1 MEQKIN
7 QAIKDALSNAP
18 KRKFVESVDITF
30 TIRDVDLKNP
40 TNRIKEEIR
49 LPSGRG
55 RELKIAMFAASE
67 AATKAK
73 AAGLTV
79 FTPQDIEDLGGNKG
93 KVFSPQ
99 DIEDLGGNKGKAK
112 KIANSYDFFL
122 SEVPH
127 MGLIG
132 RYLGVVLGPRG
143 KMPRP
148 VPPTLDPGIIA
159 AGLMSTVVVKS
170 GDKTTFHTAF
180 GTANQSEEELQAN
193 AMAVYNR
200 VISKLERGLGN
211 IRSLY
216 IKTSM
221 GPAQQIEVIN

>member
-1 MEQKIN
+1 MEEKIN
-7 QAIKDALSNAP
+7 QAIKAALSNAP

-30 TIRDVDLKNP
+30 TIKDVDLKNP

-93 KVFSPQ
+93 K
-99 DIEDLGGNKGKAK
+99 AK
-112 KIANSYDFFL
+112 KVANSYDFFL

-148 VPPTLDPGIIA
+148 VPPTLDPGVIA

>member
-1 MEQKIN
+1 MEEKIN
-7 QAIKDALSNAP
+7 QAIKDALENAP
-18 KRKFVESVDITF
+18 ERKFVESVDISF
-30 TIRDVDLKNP
+30 TIKDVDLKNP
-40 TNRIKEEIR
+40 NNRIKEEVR

-55 RELKIAMFAASE
+55 KELKIAMFAAGE

-73 AAGLTV
+73 DAGIHV
-79 FTPQDIEDLGGNKG
+79 ITPQEIEELGGK
-93 KVFSPQ
+93 
-99 DIEDLGGNKGKAK
+99 KGKAK

-148 VPPTLDPGIIA
+148 VPPTLDPSVIA
-159 AGLMSTVVVKS
+159 AGLKSTVIIKS
-170 GDKTTFHTAF
+170 GDNMTFHEAI
-180 GTANQSEEELQAN
+180 GTAKQSQEELSAN
-193 AMAVYNR
+193 AMEIFNR
-200 VISKLERGLGN
+200 VISKLERGIGN

-221 GPAQQIEVIN
+221 GPAQRIEVVN

>member
-1 MEQKIN
+1 MEEKIN
-7 QAIKDALSNAP
+7 QAIKDAIASAP
-18 KRKFVESVDITF
+18 ERKFVESVDITF

-40 TNRIKEEIR
+40 NNRIKEEVR

-55 RELKIAMFAASE
+55 KEMKIAMFAAGE

-73 AAGLTV
+73 TAGITV
-79 FTPQDIEDLGGNKG
+79 FTPQEIEDFGSK
-93 KVFSPQ
+93 
-99 DIEDLGGNKGKAK
+99 KGKAK
-112 KIANSYDFFL
+112 KMANSFDFFL

-148 VPPTLDPGIIA
+148 VPPTLDPSIIA
-159 AGLMSTVVVKS
+159 TGLQSTVVVKS
-170 GDKTTFHTAF
+170 ADKMTFHVAI
-180 GTANQSEEELQAN
+180 GTSKQSQEELSAN
-193 AMAVYNR
+193 AMEVYNR
-200 VISKLERGLGN
+200 VISKLERGIGN

-221 GPAQQIEVIN
+221 GPAQKIEVIN

>member
-1 MEQKIN
+1 MEEKIT
-7 QAIKDALSNAP
+7 QAIKGALENARE
-18 KRKFVESVDITF
+18 RKFVESVDITF

-40 TNRIKEEIR
+40 NNRIKEEIR

-55 RELKIAMFAASE
+55 KELKIAMFAAGE

-73 AAGLTV
+73 GAGIHV
-79 FTPQDIEDLGGNKG
+79 FTPQEIEDFGG
-93 KVFSPQ
+93 Q
-99 DIEDLGGNKGKAK
+99 KGKAK
-112 KIANSYDFFL
+112 KMANSFDFFL

-132 RYLGVVLGPRG
+132 RYLGIVLGPRG

-148 VPPTLDPGIIA
+148 VPPTLDPAAIA
-159 AGLMSTVVVKS
+159 AGLKSTVVVKS
-170 GDKTTFHTAF
+170 GDRMTFHAAI
-180 GTANQSEEELQAN
+180 GTAKQSQEELVAN
-193 AMAVYNR
+193 AMAIYNR
-200 VISKLERGLGN
+200 VISKLERGIGN

-221 GPAQQIEVIN
+221 GPAQRIEVIN

>member
-1 MEQKIN
+1 MENKIN

-18 KRKFVESVDITF
+18 KRNFVESVDITF
-30 TIRDVDLKNP
+30 TIKDVDLKNP

-79 FTPQDIEDLGGNKG
+79 ITPQE
-93 KVFSPQ
+93 
-99 DIEDLGGNKGKAK
+99 IEDLGGNKGKAK
-112 KIANSYDFFL
+112 KVANSFDYFL

-159 AGLMSTVVVKS
+159 TGLMSTVVIKS
-170 GDKTTFHTAF
+170 GDKTTFHAAI
-180 GTANQSEEELQAN
+180 GTVNQSEEELYAN

-200 VISKLERGLGN
+200 VTSKLERGIGN

-216 IKTSM
+216 IKTTM
-221 GPAQQIEVIN
+221 GPAQQIEVVN

>member
-1 MEQKIN
+1 MEEKIN
-7 QAIKDALSNAP
+7 QAIKDALENAP
-18 KRKFVESVDITF
+18 ERKFVESVDISF
-30 TIRDVDLKNP
+30 TIKDVDLKNP
-40 TNRIKEEIR
+40 NNRIKEEVR

-55 RELKIAMFAASE
+55 KELKIAMFAAGE

-73 AAGLTV
+73 DAGIDV
-79 FTPQDIEDLGGNKG
+79 ITPQEIEELGGK
-93 KVFSPQ
+93 
-99 DIEDLGGNKGKAK
+99 KGKAK

-148 VPPTLDPGIIA
+148 VPPTLDPSVIA
-159 AGLMSTVVVKS
+159 AGLKSTVIVKS
-170 GDKTTFHTAF
+170 GDKMTFHAAI
-180 GTANQSEEELQAN
+180 GTAKQSQEELSAN
-193 AMAVYNR
+193 AMEIFNR
-200 VISKLERGLGN
+200 VISKLERGVGN

-221 GPAQQIEVIN
+221 GPAQRIEVIN

>member
-1 MEQKIN
+1 MEEKIT
-7 QAIKDALSNAP
+7 QAIKSALENAQE
-18 KRKFVESVDITF
+18 RKFVESVDITF

-40 TNRIKEEIR
+40 NNRIKEEIR

-55 RELKIAMFAASE
+55 KELKIAMFAAGE

-73 AAGLTV
+73 DAGIHV
-79 FTPQDIEDLGGNKG
+79 FTPQEIEEFGG
-93 KVFSPQ
+93 Q
-99 DIEDLGGNKGKAK
+99 KGKAK
-112 KIANSYDFFL
+112 KMANSFDFFL

-132 RYLGVVLGPRG
+132 RYLGIVLGPRG

-148 VPPTLDPGIIA
+148 VPPTLDPAAIA
-159 AGLMSTVVVKS
+159 AGLKSTVVVKS
-170 GDKTTFHTAF
+170 GDRMTFHAAI
-180 GTANQSEEELQAN
+180 GTAKQSQEELAAN
-193 AMAVYNR
+193 AMAIYNR
-200 VISKLERGLGN
+200 VISKLERGIGN

-221 GPAQQIEVIN
+221 GPAQRIEVIN

>member
-1 MEQKIN
+1 MEDKISE
-7 QAIKDALSNAP
+7 AIKAAVESAP
-18 KRKFVESVDITF
+18 KRKFVESVDISF
-30 TIRDVDLKNP
+30 TIKDVDLKNP

-55 RELKIAMFAASE
+55 RELKIAMFAAGE

-73 AAGLTV
+73 AAGVT
-79 FTPQDIEDLGGNKG
+79 
-93 KVFSPQ
+93 VFSPQ
-99 DIEDLGGNKGKAK
+99 DIEDFGSKKGRAK
-112 KIANSYDFFL
+112 KVANQFDFFL

-148 VPPTLDPGIIA
+148 VPPTLDPAIIA
-159 AGLMSTVVVKS
+159 AGLQSTVVVKS
-170 GDKTTFHTAF
+170 GDKMTFQIAF
-180 GTANQSEEELQAN
+180 GTVSQSEEELYAN
-193 AMAVYNR
+193 AMEVYNR
-200 VISKLERGLGN
+200 VISKLERGIGN

-216 IKTSM
+216 IKTTM
-221 GPAQQIEVIN
+221 GPSQMVEVIN

>member
-1 MEQKIN
+1 MEEKIN
-7 QAIKDALSNAP
+7 QAIKDALENSP
-18 KRKFVESVDITF
+18 ERKFVESVDISF
-30 TIRDVDLKNP
+30 TIKDVDLKNP
-40 TNRIKEEIR
+40 NNRIKEEVR

-55 RELKIAMFAASE
+55 KELKIAMFAAGE

-73 AAGLTV
+73 DAGIHV
-79 FTPQDIEDLGGNKG
+79 ITPQEIEELGGK
-93 KVFSPQ
+93 
-99 DIEDLGGNKGKAK
+99 KGKAK
-112 KIANSYDFFL
+112 KIANSFDFFL

-148 VPPTLDPGIIA
+148 VPPTLDPSIIA
-159 AGLMSTVVVKS
+159 AGLKSTVIVKS
-170 GDKTTFHTAF
+170 GDKMTFHAAI
-180 GTANQSEEELQAN
+180 GTAKQSQEELSAN
-193 AMAVYNR
+193 AMEIYNR
-200 VISKLERGLGN
+200 VISKLERGIGN

-221 GPAQQIEVIN
+221 GPAQRIEVIN

>member
-1 MEQKIN
+1 MEKKIN
-7 QAIKDALSNAP
+7 QAIKDALEGAP
-18 KRKFVESVDITF
+18 KRKFIESVDIAF

-40 TNRIKEEIR
+40 NNRLKEEIR

-55 RELKIAMFAASE
+55 RELKIAMFALGE

-73 AAGLTV
+73 AAGIHV
-79 FTPQDIEDLGGNKG
+79 ITPQEIE
-93 KVFSPQ
+93 
-99 DIEDLGGNKGKAK
+99 ELGGNKGKAK
-112 KIANSYDFFL
+112 KIANAYDFFL

-148 VPPTLDPGIIA
+148 VPPSLDPAVIA
-159 AGLMSTVVVKS
+159 SGLQSTVVVKS
-170 GDKTTFHTAF
+170 GDKMTFQISF
-180 GTANQSEEELQAN
+180 GTVAQSEEELYAN
-193 AMAVYNR
+193 VMAVYSR
-200 VISKLERGLGN
+200 VISKLERGVGN

-216 IKTSM
+216 IKTTM
-221 GPAQQIEVIN
+221 GPSQQIEVIN

>member
-1 MEQKIN
+1 MEEKISD
-7 QAIKDALSNAP
+7 AIKAAIEAAP
-18 KRKFVESVDITF
+18 ERKFVESVDISF
-30 TIRDVDLKNP
+30 TIKDVDLKNP

-55 RELKIAMFAASE
+55 RELKVAMFAAGE

-73 AAGLTV
+73 AAG
-79 FTPQDIEDLGGNKG
+79 IA
-93 KVFSPQ
+93 VFSPQ
-99 DIEDLGGNKGKAK
+99 DIEDFGGKKGQAK
-112 KIANSYDFFL
+112 KVANQYDFFL

-148 VPPTLDPGIIA
+148 VPPVVDPSVIA
-159 AGLMSTVVVKS
+159 NGLQSTTVIKS
-170 GDKTTFHTAF
+170 RDKITFQASF
-180 GTANQSEEELQAN
+180 GTRAQSHEELLKN
-193 AMAVYNR
+193 AMEVYTR
-200 VISKLERGLGN
+200 VTSKLERGIGN

-216 IKTSM
+216 IKTTM
-221 GPAQQIEVIN
+221 GPASRIEVIN